1 MLVYA
6 FWPRFISKMEPA
18 FDIYGGEERDGVRL
32 SWNVWP
38 SSRLEATRIVVPVGS
53 MYTPLK
59 KIDSMPPALQYDPIR
74 CSSCA
79 AVLNPYWCVFT
90 LVLVLLSCVGNG
102 FIVQPNRILGHWSR
116 PLFCAHEFIYG
127 CGTTVQGLRITYRV
141 VLTAR
146 FSPVMQPNAFLFY

>member
-1 MLVYA
+1 
-6 FWPRFISKMEPA
+6 MEPA

-79 AVLNPYWCVFT
+79 AVLNPYWCEYTILVVF
-90 LVLVLLSCVGNG
+90 SS
-102 FIVQPNRILGHWSR
+102 I
-116 PLFCAHEFIYG
+116 
-127 CGTTVQGLRITYRV
+127 
-141 VLTAR
+141 
-146 FSPVMQPNAFLFY
+146 SPMH

>member
-1 MLVYA
+1 MLLLSICRVLRCPALDSNELCRWASLPKLTSPELLEYFRGFTHISRFSFQPSFVRIFA
-6 FWPRFISKMEPA
+6 SHRPRFKSKMEPA

-79 AVLNPYWCVFT
+79 AVLNPYWCEYTILVVF
-90 LVLVLLSCVGNG
+90 SS
-102 FIVQPNRILGHWSR
+102 I
-116 PLFCAHEFIYG
+116 
-127 CGTTVQGLRITYRV
+127 
-141 VLTAR
+141 
-146 FSPVMQPNAFLFY
+146 SPMH